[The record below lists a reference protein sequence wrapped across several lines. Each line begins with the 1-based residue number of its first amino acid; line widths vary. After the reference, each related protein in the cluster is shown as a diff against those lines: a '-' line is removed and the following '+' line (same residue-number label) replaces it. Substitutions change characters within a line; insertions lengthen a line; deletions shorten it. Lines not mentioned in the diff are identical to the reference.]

1 MNRQVTDLLSGSNP
15 VAQGQ
20 CHEIHQPTI
29 SLVSMYMYV
38 HKSGLTRDSYLL
50 SHREDMLRK

>member
-20 CHEIHQPTI
+20 CHEIHHASHQP
-29 SLVSMYMYV
+29 SQHVHVSAQ
-38 HKSGLTRDSYLL
+38 KWPNKR
-50 SHREDMLRK
+50 